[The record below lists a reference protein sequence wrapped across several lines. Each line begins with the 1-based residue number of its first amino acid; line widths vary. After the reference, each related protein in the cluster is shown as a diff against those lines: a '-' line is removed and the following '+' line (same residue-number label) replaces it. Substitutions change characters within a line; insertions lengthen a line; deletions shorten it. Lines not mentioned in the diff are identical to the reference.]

1 MDYSQFQTE
10 DFASDVTF
18 IRWVL
23 HRDPAA
29 SRFWEDYR
37 LHHPEVEYKI
47 DEARLLLLNLSTAEQ
62 TFHNPA
68 QSEKTWQRIQDRIS
82 KEPAQRAFSFFK
94 IAASVSL
101 FAILSAACIVVGL
114 RYFSVN
120 KSLTEAAQL
129 YEDDFV
135 REENLTDGRMLIQLS
150 DGTTVTLEPRS
161 RLKYARDFKNKPY
174 RKVYLTGEAFF
185 DVAKNLQQPFYV
197 YANEVVTK
205 VLGTSFR
212 VKAYD
217 DERNIVV
224 SVKEGKVSVYSEKCL
239 EKTQDVRKPDLNGVV
254 LMPNQQ
260 VLYKRT
266 DQSFNKTLVKMP
278 AMLKAPGVTYSFN
291 FSNTPVQKVF
301 NVLTAA
307 YGVEIIFNDEL
318 MKSCYLTAPLADEPL
333 FEKLDIICRTI
344 GASYALIDAKVVI
357 STTGCN
363 EMFKDEGAHDGGEL
377 N

>member
-1 MDYSQFQTE
+1 MDYSQFETE
-10 DFASDVTF
+10 DFASDDTF

-23 HRDPAA
+23 HADPTA

-37 LHHPEVEYKI
+37 LHHPGLEHKI
-47 DEARLLLLNLSTAEQ
+47 DEARLLLLNVSRAEQ
-62 TFHNPA
+62 TFRNPG
-68 QSEKTWQRIQDRIS
+68 QSEKTWHRIQGRIQ
-82 KEPAQRAFSFFK
+82 KKPAQRAFSFFK
-94 IAASVSL
+94 IAASIAL
-101 FAILSAACIVVGL
+101 FVMFTAACIVSL
-114 RYFSVN
+114 RYFSGN
-120 KSLTEAAQL
+120 ESLTEGTQL

-135 REENLTDGRMLIQLS
+135 EEVNRTDRTMLIQLS
-150 DGTTVTLEPRS
+150 DGTTVRLAPRS
-161 RLKYARDFKNKPY
+161 RLKYAYDFKSKPY

-185 DVAKNLQQPFYV
+185 EVAKNLQQPFYV

-224 SVKEGKVSVYSEKCL
+224 SVKEGRVSVYSEKSQ
-239 EKTQDVRKPDLNGVV
+239 EKTQDARKPELNGVV

-266 DQSFNKTLVKMP
+266 DQSFNKSLVETP
-278 AMLKAPGVTYSFN
+278 AMLKEPGVTYSFN
-291 FSNTPVQKVF
+291 FSNTPVRKVF
-301 NVLTAA
+301 DVLTAA

-318 MKSCYLTAPLADEPL
+318 MKNCYLTAPLGNEPL

-344 GASYALIDAKVVI
+344 GASYELIDAKVVI
-357 STTGCN
+357 STRGCN
-363 EMFKDEGAHDGGEL
+363 ETVDP
-377 N
+377 